1 MDWATVAV
9 RLALY
14 LDLAALFG
22 LPLFALYALRQE
34 ERRSS
39 IGASFATLCK
49 VAATLGIV
57 LSFVNIAVM
66 AKGMTVAASYTELQG
81 HVFEMIVTGTAFGTA
96 WIVRLVALFLCLL
109 AALFL
114 RNRPLSQFSA
124 ITGGAAFALATLA
137 WGGHGAMDGKRS
149 IDDVWY

>member
-9 RLALY
+9 RFALY

-34 ERRSS
+34 ERRSP

-66 AKGMTVAASYTELQG
+66 AKGMTGAFPHGYPSPSVPGLDGLPSKSMSPRGPIHGGIALMNISRYFAST
-81 HVFEMIVTGTAFGTA
+81 HA
-96 WIVRLVALFLCLL
+96 WRT
-109 AALFL
+109 
-114 RNRPLSQFSA
+114 R
-124 ITGGAAFALATLA
+124 
-137 WGGHGAMDGKRS
+137 
-149 IDDVWY
+149 